1 MSDELKEGGL
11 FVDTKPAAARPVG
24 TPAKKD
30 VKKRW
35 VLVMC
40 CVGGFALVVS
50 TLLSD
55 KAPLPVKKEEQ
66 TPMINVTPNV
76 DERSWQVRSQADI
89 QNMKTENDRLRN
101 DIHTLRIEIEK
112 IKNAPPVV
120 VKQPAPSVPSG
131 VVPPPSSDSGVPPL
145 TQAPVPPPPMPLGSS
160 TSNIPKPPAVP
171 PPFSDVFD
179 APAAEPLVFTPGKRT
194 GADGPEVGA
203 RIEYKKNANSGLM
216 TAGAF
221 APVVLLNGVDAGTS
235 SGSRSN
241 PQPLLMRVQ
250 DHAILPG
257 AAKYSLRSCFL
268 LGSGYGE
275 LSAERVYIRL
285 ARLSCVDK
293 SDRLVLSVDVQGYV
307 VDSDNTLGMRGKVT
321 NRQGARL
328 GKALLAGFAQGL
340 SGALSGAQGTVSSSV
355 LGNTTSITGDEALRA
370 SGLSGASTAAGQL
383 ADFYLKE
390 AQSIFPIIS
399 IEGGRDAY
407 VVFTEDVKLSWGN
420 VDAQFIRN
428 VTPDNQ
434 R

>member
-1 MSDELKEGGL
+1 MSDELKDGGL
-11 FVDTKPAAARPVG
+11 FVDAKPTAARPVG
-24 TPAKKD
+24 APAKKD

-35 VLVMC
+35 LMVLGG
-40 CVGGFALVVS
+40 VGAFAFVVS
-50 TLLSD
+50 SLLSD
-55 KAPLPVKKEEQ
+55 KTPPPVKKEERTQ
-66 TPMINVTPNV
+66 MINVTPNV

-101 DIHTLRIEIEK
+101 DIYSLRNEIDK

-120 VKQPAPSVPSG
+120 VKQPVPSG
-131 VVPPPSSDSGVPPL
+131 VVPPPGTNNAGVPPL
-145 TQAPVPPPPMPLGSS
+145 TQAPVPPPPMPAGNPSAGM
-160 TSNIPKPPAVP
+160 PKPPAVP
-171 PPFSDVFD
+171 PPFSDNFD
-179 APAAEPLVFTPGKRT
+179 APAAEPLVFAPGKRA
-194 GADGPEVGA
+194 GASTPEVEA
-203 RIEYKKNANSGLM
+203 RIQYKKNDSSGLM
-216 TAGAF
+216 VAGAF
-221 APVVLLNGVDAGTS
+221 APVVLLNGIDAGTS

-250 DHAILPG
+250 DHAMLPG

-321 NRQGARL
+321 DRQGARL

-340 SGALSGAQGTVSSSV
+340 AGALGGAQGTMTSSV

-383 ADFYLKE
+383 AEFYLKE

-399 IEGGRDAY
+399 VQGGRDAN
-407 VVFTEDVKLSWGN
+407 VVFTEDVNLAWGN
-420 VDAQFIRN
+420 VDAQFVRD
-428 VTPDNQ
+428 VTPEN
-434 R
+434 RG